1 MSLKDDLSKN
11 YEEKKEAISKEYNEA
26 KAEIGASV
34 EKGVKKTKSF
44 LRKLF
49 MFSLGALILAGGVY
63 LLYANWVYSTGTRS
77 GTLVKISKK
86 GYLFKTYEG
95 QLNVGGFSAG
105 EDGTIGNMWNFS
117 VTDDRVYQK
126 LQDLEGKQ
134 VTLHYDEVNKAM
146 PWQGDTEYFIEMAE
160 EVRE

>member
-11 YEEKKEAISKEYNEA
+11 YEEKKEAISKEYNET

-34 EKGVKKTKSF
+34 GKGVKKTKSF
-44 LRKLF
+44 LKKLF
-49 MFSLGALILAGGVY
+49 SFTLLLLVVAGIGY

-86 GYLFKTYEG
+86 GYIFKTYEG

-117 VTDDRVYQK
+117 VTDEHVYQR
-126 LQDLEGKQ
+126 LQELEGKK
-134 VTLHYDEVNKAM
+134 VTLKYDEINKAM
-146 PWQGDTEYFIEMAE
+146 PWQGDTKYFIEMAE